1 MLEKQTSDT
10 RGTKCCLDKA
20 KKCDS
25 KTGGSKDIRDLNE
38 SSVAGILQS
47 KGNFKGT
54 FCVGQ
59 NIQQ

>member
-1 MLEKQTSDT
+1 MEPNVVWIKQ
-10 RGTKCCLDKA
+10 

-38 SSVAGILQS
+38 SSVADILKN

-59 NIQQ
+59 NKQQ